1 MQTHDEAIEP
11 RLWGK
16 QVNTG
21 GGNNIIIIW
30 GEGGA
35 RGEIIAVNI
44 YPVSSLLP
52 PLFAETDE
60 GGRKE

>member
-11 RLWGK
+11 RWWGK

-21 GGNNIIIIW
+21 VGNNIIIIW
-30 GEGGA
+30 GEGG
-35 RGEIIAVNI
+35 RVEIIAVNI

-52 PLFAETDE
+52 PLFAEPDE